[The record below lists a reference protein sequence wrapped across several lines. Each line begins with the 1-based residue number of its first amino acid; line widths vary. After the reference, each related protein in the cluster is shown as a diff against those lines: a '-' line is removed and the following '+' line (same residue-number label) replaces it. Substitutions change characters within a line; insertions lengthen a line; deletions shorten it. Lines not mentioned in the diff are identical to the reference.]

1 MRLIS
6 LRVFKSTNNEVIRFV
21 EFNETGLSLIV
32 DETNKTGSGSNIGKT
47 TAVKIIDLCLG
58 AKSIS
63 SLYKEKDTGENIVVG
78 DFLQNNKVVAE
89 LTCAINGTNYVFK
102 RSLYKNGINEI
113 DGVKVKNISEYG
125 EKLKEIIFNTTDNK
139 PTIRQLISKFIRL
152 ENSNEASLLKFLGN
166 FTKNFE
172 YQAIYEFIFG
182 IDTSK
187 SQNVLIHTTNENLE
201 KAIEVI
207 CRKNGVTTLRE
218 FETKIDLLR
227 EEVESYKESIN
238 ETSLLEDYEERASEN
253 QKLIYEVKKLED
265 EYSKAN
271 LKATLMKDKIS
282 KEEMKISL
290 VDIKLLRRLYE
301 ESKLIMEKPIREFED
316 LETFHNEMVKKRI
329 QMLRNSLEEIR
340 KVITDINK
348 SLTSKKKIIE
358 SSYVSFNLELREKFE
373 EKYHDYS
380 KIKIKLEN
388 HLSDYK
394 YVLSIT
400 EEIEDNLTQKVKGNS
415 DDGKKKDIED
425 LFNIYFKELTKN
437 IIGESFAI
445 LLNEC
450 KNEDDFPI
458 QIVGLNG
465 KPGTGIK
472 KAMITCL
479 DMAHIKLIIEKKY
492 HMPHFI
498 VHDKMENID
507 LNELEPIITEA
518 RKFEGQYVFPILSD
532 RINTLAIEEKEIVL
546 RLSSKDKFF
555 GI

>member
-1 MRLIS
+1 
-6 LRVFKSTNNEVIRFV
+6 
-21 EFNETGLSLIV
+21 
-32 DETNKTGSGSNIGKT
+32 
-47 TAVKIIDLCLG
+47 
-58 AKSIS
+58 
-63 SLYKEKDTGENIVVG
+63 
-78 DFLQNNKVVAE
+78 
-89 LTCAINGTNYVFK
+89 
-102 RSLYKNGINEI
+102 
-113 DGVKVKNISEYG
+113 
-125 EKLKEIIFNTTDNK
+125 
-139 PTIRQLISKFIRL
+139 
-152 ENSNEASLLKFLGN
+152 
-166 FTKNFE
+166 
-172 YQAIYEFIFG
+172 
-182 IDTSK
+182 
-187 SQNVLIHTTNENLE
+187 
-201 KAIEVI
+201 
-207 CRKNGVTTLRE
+207 
-218 FETKIDLLR
+218 
-227 EEVESYKESIN
+227 
-238 ETSLLEDYEERASEN
+238 
-253 QKLIYEVKKLED
+253 
-265 EYSKAN
+265 
-271 LKATLMKDKIS
+271 
-282 KEEMKISL
+282 
-290 VDIKLLRRLYE
+290 
-301 ESKLIMEKPIREFED
+301 
-316 LETFHNEMVKKRI
+316 
-329 QMLRNSLEEIR
+329 MLRNSLEEIR
-340 KVITDINK
+340 KVLTDINK

-394 YVLSIT
+394 YVLCIT

-479 DMAHIKLIIEKKY
+479 DMAHIKLIIKKKY